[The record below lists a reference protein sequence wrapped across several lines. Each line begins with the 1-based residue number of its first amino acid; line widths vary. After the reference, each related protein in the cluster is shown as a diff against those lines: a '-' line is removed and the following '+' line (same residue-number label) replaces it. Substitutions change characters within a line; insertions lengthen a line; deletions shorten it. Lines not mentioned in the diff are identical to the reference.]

1 MARNNRSYHGF
12 LLTRLKHQS
21 LKSIHPIFSMQPCAS
36 EVWRANVTML
46 EIPSRNSI
54 DSNGDWKEGEMHG
67 FETHDREIGEEEVRR
82 F

>member
-1 MARNNRSYHGF
+1 
-12 LLTRLKHQS
+12 
-21 LKSIHPIFSMQPCAS
+21 MQPCAS

-67 FETHDREIGEEEVRR
+67 FETHDREIGELDDFKFWYGNSINLVWLTFIHRS
-82 F
+82 

>member
-1 MARNNRSYHGF
+1 
-12 LLTRLKHQS
+12 
-21 LKSIHPIFSMQPCAS
+21 MQPCAS

-54 DSNGDWKEGEMHG
+54 DSNGDWKEGETYG